1 MTIIEDILVDMLD
14 MTLGLF
20 RLFGKL
26 IAKGFHLLGECPF
39 AFVALVPLYAWG
51 IITQTQMNWAMLAIM
66 VVTLF
71 AVIDHDAK
79 VRAEEKE
86 EDE

>member
-1 MTIIEDILVDMLD
+1 MTLVTDILLD
-14 MTLGLF
+14 TLDIVLAVF

-26 IAKGFHLLGECPF
+26 IDKGFHLLGECPF

-71 AVIDHDAK
+71 AVIDHDVK

-86 EDE
+86 DNE

>member
-1 MTIIEDILVDMLD
+1 MTLVTDILLD
-14 MTLGLF
+14 TLDIVLTIF

-39 AFVALVPLYAWG
+39 AFVVLVPLYAWG
-51 IITQTQMNWAMLAIM
+51 IITQAQMNWSMLAIM

-71 AVIDHDAK
+71 AVIDHDVK
-79 VRAEEKE
+79 VRAEEE
-86 EDE
+86 EEK